1 MALTVLVWV
10 RFPEVRVNTLQKLWR
25 RAYYRAT
32 FKAFEEGVRL
42 GRALGSLTPDDIRA
56 VTENLKKETS

>member
-1 MALTVLVWV
+1 M
-10 RFPEVRVNTLQKLWR
+10 RKLWNR
-25 RAYYRAT
+25 VYYRLT
-32 FKAFEEGVRL
+32 YRAFSEGVRL

>member
-1 MALTVLVWV
+1 MK
-10 RFPEVRVNTLQKLWR
+10 KLWR
-25 RAYYRAT
+25 RIYYRLT

-56 VTENLKKETS
+56 VTESLRKETS

>member
-1 MALTVLVWV
+1 MK
-10 RFPEVRVNTLQKLWR
+10 KLWNR
-25 RAYYRAT
+25 LYYRLT